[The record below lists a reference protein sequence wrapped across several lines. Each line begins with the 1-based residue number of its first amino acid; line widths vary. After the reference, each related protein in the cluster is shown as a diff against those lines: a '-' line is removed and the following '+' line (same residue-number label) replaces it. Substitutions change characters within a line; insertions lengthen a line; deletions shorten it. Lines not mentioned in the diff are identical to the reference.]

1 MAVPPM
7 PQRGARGAVP
17 RGAFFAA
24 LALGL
29 AALAAALL
37 VFVRPSTET
46 LLEPVFF
53 QIAAKDVP
61 APGDDPLRVG
71 RGRFF
76 LVNLRAGEGTH
87 GLHGFPGE
95 GGLLA
100 LSWRDPHRGCTT
112 TWRGDFLFEARQ
124 GWFRTPCH
132 GELYTKAGVPCF
144 LPFAAWTDNVRR
156 RRPGR
161 RAGDRKHGRRHA
173 GRGRQPHARRRL
185 PAPLTHRPLVPR
197 PHHRRPQN
205 STGVRLAKRYRRA
218 GRCRPALAVCCVPTS
233 RSDASIRRRKFRLSS
248 LRPRIDS

>member
-7 PQRGARGAVP
+7 PQRRARGAVP

-29 AALAAALL
+29 AAMAAALL

-46 LLEPVFF
+46 LPEPVFF

-61 APGDDPLRVG
+61 APGDDPLRVD

-76 LVNLRAGEGTH
+76 LVNLRAGEGTRGPH
-87 GLHGFPGE
+87 GVPGE

-132 GELYTKAGVPCF
+132 GELYTKAGVRVFFPSPHG
-144 LPFAAWTDNVRR
+144 LTTYAVDVRADGRVIVNTAVATPGAADNPTRVVAYPRR
-156 RRPGR
+156 
-161 RAGDRKHGRRHA
+161 
-173 GRGRQPHARRRL
+173 
-185 PAPLTHRPLVPR
+185 
-197 PHHRRPQN
+197 
-205 STGVRLAKRYRRA
+205 
-218 GRCRPALAVCCVPTS
+218 
-233 RSDASIRRRKFRLSS
+233 
-248 LRPRIDS
+248 